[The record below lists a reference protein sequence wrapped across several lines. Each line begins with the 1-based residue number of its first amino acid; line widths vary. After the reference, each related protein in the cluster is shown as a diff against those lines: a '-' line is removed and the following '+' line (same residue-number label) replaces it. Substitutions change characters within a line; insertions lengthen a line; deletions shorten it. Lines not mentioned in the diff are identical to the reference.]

1 MAFHNAIPQVH
12 QKHPCEVLV
21 GVLLAV
27 LLVEKLEWKRFLR
40 SWLLGVGPSLSLIRS
55 DGNSVSRLLVS
66 GGSAGF
72 LGSAWTSHP
81 WRIGVRRGIYC
92 CIFLPSKECNSGYPK
107 PDRGISVV
115 EAPLISGAET
125 GICVGEHMSR
135 LVHLQV
141 YHGCCVHAAGVGLQ
155 YVEVKPNS
163 ISSSY
168 LTDAPFSI
176 SNSTV
181 TELPLSEAK
190 CNGVLLSIVRA
201 LTDAP
206 FSISNETVFKS
217 PPIDAKCHGVSLS
230 VLRALTDAPFSI
242 SKATVS
248 KFPRSD
254 AQCNGV

>member
-1 MAFHNAIPQVH
+1 LAKLGLRILGGLESGEGFIVVSLFQVRNVLSDTPNQIGAF
-12 QKHPCEVLV
+12 L
-21 GVLLAV
+21 
-27 LLVEKLEWKRFLR
+27 F
-40 SWLLGVGPSLSLIRS
+40 
-55 DGNSVSRLLVS
+55 
-66 GGSAGF
+66 
-72 LGSAWTSHP
+72 
-81 WRIGVRRGIYC
+81 
-92 CIFLPSKECNSGYPK
+92 
-107 PDRGISVV
+107 VV
-115 EAPLISGAET
+115 EARLISGAET
-125 GICVGEHMSR
+125 GICVGEDMSR

-141 YHGCCVHAAGVGLQ
+141 YHGCYAHAAGVGLQ
-155 YVEVKPNS
+155 HVEAKPNS

-206 FSISNETVFKS
+206 FSISNETVFKP

-230 VLRALTDAPFSI
+230 VLRASRVAPFSI

-248 KFPRSD
+248 KSPRSD